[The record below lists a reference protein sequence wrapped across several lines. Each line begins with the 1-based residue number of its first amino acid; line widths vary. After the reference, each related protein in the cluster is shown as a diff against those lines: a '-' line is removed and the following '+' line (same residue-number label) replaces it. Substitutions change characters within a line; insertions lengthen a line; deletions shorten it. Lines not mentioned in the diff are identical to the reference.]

1 MNVEVYDPAFVAKLS
16 AHFETVRAR
25 STRITVQQVNT
36 RPLRTKLV
44 DGAAWLF
51 SPYL

>member
-16 AHFETVRAR
+16 AHFEEVRAR
-25 STRITVQQVNT
+25 STRITVQHVDE
-36 RPLRTKLV
+36 RALRTKLL